1 MTSHEHAL
9 AALNQRMAEL
19 GAANPAAWAG
29 SKVREGIP
37 ERARYLALRRI
48 WATALSPWRDRGTLR
63 RYPSLARLLDRGVD
77 PDLLAAAIRHVVF
90 NVVGDVIMV
99 IDEGYDPGAPHDSPG
114 WALIETSADSETI
127 TGRAVGGLHESLL
140 QVDPEGKGSHRVLI
154 TRPAPGECVGRA
166 GKLAH
171 CAGGWELH

>member
-63 RYPSLARLLDRGVD
+63 RYPSLARLLDRGATRTCW
-77 PDLLAAAIRHVVF
+77 PQPAATSSS

-171 CAGGWELH
+171 CAGGGELH

>member
-99 IDEGYDPGAPHDSPG
+99 IDEGYDPDAPHDSPG
-114 WALIETSADSETI
+114 WALIETSSDSEAI
-127 TGRAVGGLHESLL
+127 TGRAVGSLHESLL
-140 QVDPEGKGSHRVLI
+140 EVDPEGRQ
-154 TRPAPGECVGRA
+154 AA
-166 GKLAH
+166 GF
-171 CAGGWELH
+171 W

>member
-63 RYPSLARLLDRGVD
+63 RYPSLARLLDRGATRTCW
-77 PDLLAAAIRHVVF
+77 PQPAATSSSMWSVTSSWSSTRDTI
-90 NVVGDVIMV
+90 
-99 IDEGYDPGAPHDSPG
+99 P
-114 WALIETSADSETI
+114 ALPTTHQD
-127 TGRAVGGLHESLL
+127 GR
-140 QVDPEGKGSHRVLI
+140 
-154 TRPAPGECVGRA
+154 
-166 GKLAH
+166 
-171 CAGGWELH
+171 